1 MIPYCILVI
10 EDEDDRVFMTELV
23 KAYERIIYSTVR
35 KITTDCWDVDEIY
48 QNTWVRLIDKISL
61 LRSQSRDQRVNYLIS
76 TAHNT
81 ALNYL
86 RDSKRPKESS
96 YEDYMNASDFRNVDN
111 LAELHL
117 VKVEEL
123 AQLSRVWSKL
133 DERSKYILEGYYI
146 LDKSMDVLAQELGI
160 KSGSI
165 RMALTRAR
173 KAAYGLLEKDQ
184 KTQK

>member
-1 MIPYCILVI
+1 MIPYCILII
-10 EDEDDRVFMTELV
+10 EDDDDRAFMTELV
-23 KAYERIIYSTVR
+23 KAYERIIYSTIR
-35 KITTDCWDVDEIY
+35 KITTNCWDVDEIY
-48 QNTWVRLIDKISL
+48 QITWVRLIDKISL
-61 LRSQSRDQRVNYLIS
+61 LQSQGRNQRVNYLIS

-96 YEDYMNASDFRNVDN
+96 YEDYMDASDYRNTDN

-117 VKVEEL
+117 VKEEEL

-146 LDKSMDVLAQELGI
+146 LEKPMDELAQDLGI
-160 KSGSI
+160 KPGSI

-173 KAAYGLLEKDQ
+173 KAAYGLLKEDQ

>member
-1 MIPYCILVI
+1 MIPQCILVI
-10 EDEDDRVFMTELV
+10 EDDDDRAFMSDLV

-48 QNTWVRLIDKISL
+48 QITWVRLIDKIPL

-86 RDSKRPKESS
+86 RDSKRPKELS
-96 YEDYMNASDFRNVDN
+96 YEDYMDTSDFRNDDH
-111 LAELHL
+111 LAERYL
-117 VKVEEL
+117 VKEEEL

-133 DERSKYILEGYYI
+133 DERSRYILEGYYI
-146 LDKSMDVLAQELGI
+146 LERPMDELAQELGI
-160 KSGSI
+160 KPSSI

-173 KAAYGLLEKDQ
+173 KAAYALLEKEEQMQ
-184 KTQK
+184 K